1 MNRMSNRSCN
11 CSIAVGKWML
21 FAAALWTASA
31 QAQQVELRADTTAL
45 KLGGQTWIH
54 LQTVR
59 DPAQTASAFEWPVL
73 KDTLPGGWE
82 ILEMRPADTSLV
94 PLDDGRDAIAITRSL
109 RVTTWDSGLV
119 RMPALPFVLDG
130 DTLLS
135 NPVLFAVASPALGDE
150 GQIANFHDIVEV
162 DWTLAERLRRIIPW
176 ILAALALAGLAWAAM
191 RWWKNRERQ
200 ADRTASEP
208 EKPREPAHVIALRTL
223 REIQERAVWKQGN
236 PKGHQSAISL
246 ALRTYLEDRFD
257 VPALEQTTGDIA
269 RTLRSVAIDPDLRR
283 QFVEVL
289 ELADLVKFAKYRGD
303 AAEHERAVRRAIEL
317 VERTRPVAD
326 ESPSAS

>member
-1 MNRMSNRSCN
+1 M
-11 CSIAVGKWML
+11 IW
-21 FAAALWTASA
+21 AALLGTASA

-54 LQTVR
+54 LSTVR
-59 DPAQTASAFEWPVL
+59 DPALTASAFEWPVL

-94 PLDDGRDAIAITRSL
+94 PLEDGRDAIAITQSM

-130 DTLLS
+130 DTLRS
-135 NPVLFAVASPALGDE
+135 NPMLFSVASPVLGEE

-162 DWTLAERLRRIIPW
+162 DWTLAERLRRLLPW
-176 ILAALALAGLAWAAM
+176 LLAALVAAALAWGAL
-191 RWWKNRERQ
+191 RWWKNREGT
-200 ADRTASEP
+200 AGEAASEP
-208 EKPREPAHVIALRTL
+208 EKPREPAHVIALRAL

-236 PKGHQSAISL
+236 PKGHQSAISD
-246 ALRTYLEDRFD
+246 AVRTYLEHRFD
-257 VPALEQTTGDIA
+257 VPAREQTTGEIA
-269 RTLRSVAIDPDLRR
+269 RTLRSVSLDPDARR
-283 QFVEVL
+283 QFVELL
-289 ELADLVKFAKYRGD
+289 ELADLVKFAKYHGE

-317 VERTRPVAD
+317 VERTRLVVD
-326 ESPSAS
+326 ETPSAS